1 MYVSPFCAPVRE
13 RTQGVENKMEQII
26 TADYSQAVKAIKHAI
41 VVCRYRAA
49 RQMNGEVL
57 GLYYSIGKY
66 ISEQSRNAQWGTN
79 AIQAISDQLQQ
90 ELPGI
95 KGFSE
100 TNIKRMRLFYEA
112 WAPVFENRSAVPA
125 EFQKIT
131 QSNDIQP
138 FTFRPAAPADFT
150 EDNLKAFMTIS
161 FTHHYSIFSKAK
173 AIDERWFY
181 IRKCAQEFWGYRRLE
196 QALREDLY
204 HTAGSMPNNFALT
217 LPDDKQRA
225 IAMQTF
231 KEDNVLDFLHIEDPD
246 YVDEHDVEQQ
256 IVNNVRKFMMSLG
269 NDFAF
274 MGNQYRLLVNGK
286 ERFVDLL
293 FYHRRMRCL
302 VAIEL
307 KNGEFQPEYAGKL
320 NYYLTALDELVRL
333 PEENQSVGILLCR
346 NKDNAEVEF
355 ALGDIS
361 KPMGVATYHSVEE
374 LPSTYQALPSAE
386 ELKKLL

>member
-1 MYVSPFCAPVRE
+1 
-13 RTQGVENKMEQII
+13 MEQII
-26 TADYSQAVKAIKHAI
+26 KADYAQAVKAIKQAI

-66 ISEQSRNAQWGTN
+66 ISEQSRNALWGTG
-79 AIQAISDQLQQ
+79 AIRTISEQLQQ
-90 ELPGI
+90 EIPGLR
-95 KGFSE
+95 GFSE
-100 TNIKRMRLFYEA
+100 GNMRKMRLFYEA
-112 WAPVFENRSAVPA
+112 WQPVFEPQMPESFIVPYTDKIEPIDFRSAVANELTTTKCSPLA
-125 EFQKIT
+125 NELTKYDLECFLSIGFT
-131 QSNDIQP
+131 LHSDIILQ
-138 FTFRPAAPADFT
+138 TK
-150 EDNLKAFMTIS
+150 EVS
-161 FTHHYSIFSKAK
+161 
-173 AIDERWFY
+173 ERVFY
-181 IRKCAQEFWGYRRLE
+181 IRKAASEFIGKRQL
-196 QALREDLY
+196 QLLLKSDLY

-217 LPDDKQRA
+217 LPDDKQRT

-274 MGNQYRLLVNGK
+274 MGNQYRLIVNNK
-286 ERFVDLL
+286 ERFIDLL

-320 NYYLTALDELVRL
+320 NYYLSALDELVRL
-333 PEENQSVGILLCR
+333 PEENPSVGILLCR

-355 ALGDIS
+355 ALRDIS
-361 KPMGVATYHSVEE
+361 KPMGVATYRSVDE
-374 LPSTYQALPSAE
+374 LPDTYKALPSAE
-386 ELKKLL
+386 ELRKLL

>member
-1 MYVSPFCAPVRE
+1 
-13 RTQGVENKMEQII
+13 MEQII
-26 TADYSQAVKAIKHAI
+26 KADYTQAVKAIKQAI

-49 RQMNGEVL
+49 RHMNGEVL

-79 AIQAISDQLQQ
+79 AIQSISNQLQQ
-90 ELPGI
+90 EMPGL

-100 TNIKRMRLFYEA
+100 ANIKKMRLFYEA
-112 WAPVFENRSAVPA
+112 WASTFEIRSTVSTDFGIIAR
-125 EFQKIT
+125 
-131 QSNDIQP
+131 SNDIQP
-138 FTFRPAAPADFT
+138 FTFRSAVSNEIIE
-150 EDNLKAFMTIS
+150 EDIKAFVSVS
-161 FTHHYSIFSKAK
+161 FSHHFAIFTKAK
-173 AIDERWFY
+173 EEDERWFY

-196 QALREDLY
+196 QALRDDLY

-274 MGNQYRLLVNGK
+274 MGNQYRLIVNGK
-286 ERFVDLL
+286 ERFIDLL

-346 NKDNAEVEF
+346 NKNNAEVEF
-355 ALGDIS
+355 ALRDIS
-361 KPMGVATYHSVEE
+361 KPMGVATYRSVEE
-374 LPSTYQALPSAE
+374 LPDAYRALPSAE

>member
-1 MYVSPFCAPVRE
+1 
-13 RTQGVENKMEQII
+13 MEQIVK
-26 TADYSQAVKAIKHAI
+26 ADYAQAVKAIKQAI
-41 VVCRYRAA
+41 VICRYRAA

-66 ISEQSRNAQWGTN
+66 ISEQSRNAQWGSS
-79 AIQAISDQLQQ
+79 AIQTISNQLQQ
-90 ELPGI
+90 ELPGL

-100 TNIKRMRLFYEA
+100 ENIRRMRRFYEE
-112 WAPVFENRSAVPA
+112 WAPIFENRSAVPT
-125 EFQKIT
+125 EIKIIA
-131 QSNDIQP
+131 QSNEIQP
-138 FTFRPAAPADFT
+138 FAFRSTVLTKFT
-150 EDNLKAFMTIS
+150 EEDIHS
-161 FTHHYSIFSKAK
+161 FLGVGFSLHCEIIRRVED
-173 AIDERWFY
+173 IDERWFY

-217 LPDDKQRA
+217 LPNDKQRA

-246 YVDEHDVEQQ
+246 FVDEHDVEQQ
-256 IVNNVRKFMMSLG
+256 IVSNVRKFMMSLG

-274 MGNQYRLLVNGK
+274 MGNQYRLIVNNK
-286 ERFVDLL
+286 ERFIDLL

-355 ALGDIS
+355 ALRDIS
-361 KPMGVATYHSVEE
+361 KPMGVATYRSVDE
-374 LPSTYQALPSAE
+374 LPDTYQALPSAE

>member
-1 MYVSPFCAPVRE
+1 MLNKE
-13 RTQGVENKMEQII
+13 EKMEQII
-26 TADYSQAVKAIKHAI
+26 KADYTQAVKAIKQAI

-49 RQMNGEVL
+49 RHMNGEVL

-79 AIQAISDQLQQ
+79 AIQSISNQLQQ
-90 ELPGI
+90 EMPGL

-100 TNIKRMRLFYEA
+100 ENIRRMRKFYEE
-112 WAPVFENRSAVPA
+112 WEPVFENRSAVPT
-125 EFQKIT
+125 EIDIIPQNI
-131 QSNDIQP
+131 DIQP
-138 FTFRPAAPADFT
+138 FTFRSTVLTKYT
-150 EDNLKAFMTIS
+150 EEDINS
-161 FTHHYSIFSKAK
+161 FLGIGFSLHCEIIRRVE
-173 AIDERWFY
+173 AINERWFY

-196 QALREDLY
+196 QALRDDLY

-217 LPDDKQRA
+217 LPNDKQRA

-274 MGNQYRLLVNGK
+274 MGNQYRLIVNDK
-286 ERFVDLL
+286 ERFIDLL

-355 ALGDIS
+355 ALRDIS

-374 LPSTYQALPSAE
+374 LPDAYQALPSAE

>member
-1 MYVSPFCAPVRE
+1 MSAE
-13 RTQGVENKMEQII
+13 EKKMEQII
-26 TADYSQAVKAIKHAI
+26 KADYTQAVKAIKQAI

-66 ISEQSRNAQWGTN
+66 ISEQSRNAQWGTY
-79 AIQAISDQLQQ
+79 AIPTISNQLQQ
-90 ELPGI
+90 ELPGL

-112 WAPVFENRSAVPA
+112 WAPAFENRSTVSA
-125 EFQKIT
+125 EFEIVAQDA
-131 QSNDIQP
+131 NIQP
-138 FTFRPAAPADFT
+138 FEFRSTVSAEISDVDLTAFLSVSFSHHHAIFLKT
-150 EDNLKAFMTIS
+150 ED
-161 FTHHYSIFSKAK
+161 
-173 AIDERWFY
+173 IDERWFY

-204 HTAGSMPNNFALT
+204 HTAGSMPNNFELAI
-217 LPDDKQRA
+217 PDDKQRA

-231 KEDNVLDFLHIEDPD
+231 KDDNVLDFLHIEDPD

-274 MGNQYRLLVNGK
+274 MGNQYRLIVNGK
-286 ERFVDLL
+286 ERFIDLL

-320 NYYLTALDELVRL
+320 NYYLSALDELVRL
-333 PEENQSVGILLCR
+333 PEENQSIGILLCR

-355 ALGDIS
+355 ALRDIS
-361 KPMGVATYHSVEE
+361 KPMGVATYHSVDE

>member
-1 MYVSPFCAPVRE
+1 
-13 RTQGVENKMEQII
+13 MEQII
-26 TADYSQAVKAIKHAI
+26 KADYAQAVKAIKRAI
-41 VVCRYRAA
+41 MVCRYHAA
-49 RQMNGEVL
+49 RYMNEEML

-79 AIQAISDQLQQ
+79 AIQTISNQLQQ
-90 ELPGI
+90 EMPGL

-100 TNIKRMRLFYEA
+100 ANIKKMRSFYEE
-112 WAPVFENRSAVPA
+112 WAPVFEIRSAVPT
-125 EFQKIT
+125 EFQIIT
-131 QSNDIQP
+131 QSNDILP
-138 FTFRPAAPADFT
+138 FTFRSAVSNEIADN
-150 EDNLKAFMTIS
+150 DLKAFLTIS

-173 AIDERWFY
+173 DTDERWFY

-246 YVDEHDVEQQ
+246 FVDEHDVEQQ

-274 MGNQYRLLVNGK
+274 MGNQYRLIVNGK
-286 ERFVDLL
+286 ERFIDLL

-320 NYYLTALDELVRL
+320 NYYLTALDELIKL
-333 PEENQSVGILLCR
+333 PEENPSVGIILCR
-346 NKDNAEVEF
+346 SKDNAEVEF
-355 ALGDIS
+355 ALRDIS
-361 KPMGVATYHSVEE
+361 KPMGVATYRSVGE
-374 LPSTYQALPSAE
+374 LPDTYHALPSAE

>member
-1 MYVSPFCAPVRE
+1 
-13 RTQGVENKMEQII
+13 MEQII
-26 TADYSQAVKAIKHAI
+26 KADYTQAVKAIKQAI

-49 RQMNGEVL
+49 RHMNGEVL

-66 ISEQSRNAQWGTN
+66 ISEQSRSAQWGTN
-79 AIQAISDQLQQ
+79 AIQTISDQLQQ
-90 ELPGI
+90 ELPGL

-112 WAPVFENRSAVPA
+112 WAPAFENRSAVPT
-125 EFQKIT
+125 EFQIIA
-131 QSNDIQP
+131 QSSDIQP
-138 FTFRPAAPADFT
+138 FTFRPAVPADFT
-150 EDNLKAFMTIS
+150 EDDLKAFLTIS
-161 FTHHYSIFSKAK
+161 FTHHHAIFSKAID
-173 AIDERWFY
+173 IDERWFY

-196 QALREDLY
+196 QALRDDLY
-204 HTAGSMPNNFALT
+204 HAAGSMPSNFALT

-274 MGNQYRLLVNGK
+274 MGNQYRLIVNGK
-286 ERFVDLL
+286 ERFIDLL

-346 NKDNAEVEF
+346 NKDNTEVEF
-355 ALGDIS
+355 ALRDIS

-374 LPSTYQALPSAE
+374 LPSAYQALPSAD

>member
-1 MYVSPFCAPVRE
+1 
-13 RTQGVENKMEQII
+13 MEQVIR
-26 TADYSQAVKAIKHAI
+26 ADYAQAVKAIKQAI

-49 RQMNGEVL
+49 RHMNGEVL

-79 AIQAISDQLQQ
+79 AIQSISNQLQQ
-90 ELPGI
+90 ELPGL

-100 TNIKRMRLFYEA
+100 ANIKKMRLFYEE
-112 WAPVFENRSAVPA
+112 WSSTFENRSAVPT
-125 EFQKIT
+125 EFQVFA
-131 QSNDIQP
+131 QSNEIQP
-138 FTFRPAAPADFT
+138 FIFRSAVPNEMA
-150 EDNLKAFMTIS
+150 EDDLSAFLTIS
-161 FTHHYSIFSKAK
+161 FTHHHSIFSKTK
-173 AIDERWFY
+173 DIDERWFY

-225 IAMQTF
+225 IAMQSF
-231 KEDNVLDFLHIEDPD
+231 KEDNVLDFLHIEDTD
-246 YVDEHDVEQQ
+246 FVDEHDVEQQ

-274 MGNQYRLLVNGK
+274 MGNQYRLIVNGK
-286 ERFVDLL
+286 ERFIDLL

-333 PEENQSVGILLCR
+333 PEENQSVGIILCR

-355 ALGDIS
+355 ALRDIS
-361 KPMGVATYHSVEE
+361 KPMGVATYRSVEE
-374 LPSTYQALPSAE
+374 LPDAYQALPSAE

>member
-1 MYVSPFCAPVRE
+1 MI
-13 RTQGVENKMEQII
+13 K
-26 TADYSQAVKAIKHAI
+26 ADYAQAVKAIKQAI

-66 ISEQSRNAQWGTN
+66 ISEQSRNAQWGTG
-79 AIQAISDQLQQ
+79 AIRTISEQLQQ
-90 ELPGI
+90 EIPGLR
-95 KGFSE
+95 GFSE
-100 TNIKRMRLFYEA
+100 GNMRKMRLFYEA
-112 WAPVFENRSAVPA
+112 WQPVFEPQMPESFIVPYTDKIEPIDFRSAVANELTTTKCSPLA
-125 EFQKIT
+125 NELTKYDLECFLSIGFT
-131 QSNDIQP
+131 LHSDIILQ
-138 FTFRPAAPADFT
+138 TK
-150 EDNLKAFMTIS
+150 EVS
-161 FTHHYSIFSKAK
+161 
-173 AIDERWFY
+173 ERIFY
-181 IRKCAQEFWGYRRLE
+181 IRKAASEFIGKRQL
-196 QALREDLY
+196 QLLLKSDLY

-217 LPDDKQRA
+217 LPDDKQRT

-246 YVDEHDVEQQ
+246 FVDEHDVEQQ

-274 MGNQYRLLVNGK
+274 MGNQYRLIVNNK
-286 ERFVDLL
+286 ERFIDLL

-320 NYYLTALDELVRL
+320 NYYLSALDELVRL
-333 PEENQSVGILLCR
+333 PEENPSVGILLCR

-355 ALGDIS
+355 ALRDIS
-361 KPMGVATYHSVEE
+361 KPMGEATYRSVDE
-374 LPSTYQALPSAE
+374 LPDTYKALPSAE
-386 ELKKLL
+386 ELRKLI

>member
-1 MYVSPFCAPVRE
+1 
-13 RTQGVENKMEQII
+13 MEQII
-26 TADYSQAVKAIKHAI
+26 KADYAQAVKAIKQAI

-66 ISEQSRNAQWGTN
+66 ISEQSRSAQWGTN
-79 AIQAISDQLQQ
+79 AIQTISDQLQQ
-90 ELPGI
+90 ELPGL

-100 TNIKRMRLFYEA
+100 KNIRKMRQFYEE
-112 WAPVFENRSAVPA
+112 WCEVFEIHSAVPNEINIIPQSA
-125 EFQKIT
+125 EIL
-131 QSNDIQP
+131 P
-138 FTFRPAAPADFT
+138 FTFYSAVT
-150 EDNLKAFMTIS
+150 SEITNEDISAFLSIG
-161 FTHHYSIFSKAK
+161 FTHHYSILSKAK
-173 AIDERWFY
+173 DIDERWFY

-196 QALREDLY
+196 QALRDDLY

-217 LPDDKQRA
+217 LPDDKQRML
-225 IAMQTF
+225 AMQTF

-246 YVDEHDVEQQ
+246 FVDEHDVEQQ

-274 MGNQYRLLVNGK
+274 MGNQYRLIVNNK
-286 ERFVDLL
+286 ERFIDLL

-320 NYYLTALDELVRL
+320 NYYLSALDELVRL
-333 PEENQSVGILLCR
+333 PEENPSVGILLCR

-355 ALGDIS
+355 ALRDIS
-361 KPMGVATYHSVEE
+361 KPMGVATYRSVDE
-374 LPSTYQALPSAE
+374 LPDTYKALLSAE
-386 ELKKLL
+386 ELRKLI

>member
-1 MYVSPFCAPVRE
+1 MYPLRAPVRGK
-13 RTQGVENKMEQII
+13 TQGVENKMEQII
-26 TADYSQAVKAIKHAI
+26 KADYAQAVKAIKQAI

-49 RQMNGEVL
+49 RHMNGEVL

-79 AIQAISDQLQQ
+79 AIQSISNQLQQ
-90 ELPGI
+90 EMPGL

-100 TNIKRMRLFYEA
+100 ENIRRMRKFYEE
-112 WAPVFENRSAVPA
+112 WEPVFENRSAVPT
-125 EFQKIT
+125 EIDIIPQNI
-131 QSNDIQP
+131 DIQP
-138 FTFRPAAPADFT
+138 FTFRSTVLTKFT
-150 EDNLKAFMTIS
+150 EEDINS
-161 FTHHYSIFSKAK
+161 FLGIGFSLHCEIIRRVE
-173 AIDERWFY
+173 AINERWFY

-196 QALREDLY
+196 QALRDDLY

-217 LPDDKQRA
+217 LPNDKQRA

-274 MGNQYRLLVNGK
+274 MGNQYRLIVNGK
-286 ERFVDLL
+286 ERFIDLL

-355 ALGDIS
+355 ALRDIS

-374 LPSTYQALPSAE
+374 LPDAYQALPSAE

>member
-1 MYVSPFCAPVRE
+1 
-13 RTQGVENKMEQII
+13 MEQII
-26 TADYSQAVKAIKHAI
+26 KANYTEAVKAIKQAI

-79 AIQAISDQLQQ
+79 AIQTISNQLQQ
-90 ELPGI
+90 ELPGL

-100 TNIKRMRLFYEA
+100 ENIRRMRRFYEE
-112 WAPVFENRSAVPA
+112 WAPTFEIRSKLSN
-125 EFQKIT
+125 EFQIVA
-131 QSNDIQP
+131 QNNDIQP
-138 FTFRPAAPADFT
+138 FIFRSTLLTKLT
-150 EDNLKAFMTIS
+150 EEDIRMFLGVGFSLHCEIIRRVENL
-161 FTHHYSIFSKAK
+161 
-173 AIDERWFY
+173 DERWFY

-204 HTAGSMPNNFALT
+204 HTAGSMPSNFAVAI
-217 LPDDKQRA
+217 PDDKQRT

-231 KEDNVLDFLHIEDPD
+231 KDDNVLDFLHIEDPD
-246 YVDEHDVEQQ
+246 FVDERDVEQQ

-269 NDFAF
+269 NDFTF
-274 MGNQYRLLVNGK
+274 MGNQYRLIVNNK
-286 ERFVDLL
+286 ERFIDLL

-302 VAIEL
+302 VAVEL

-320 NYYLTALDELVRL
+320 NYYLSALDELVKL
-333 PEENQSVGILLCR
+333 PDENSSIGIILCR
-346 NKDNAEVEF
+346 TKDNAEVEF
-355 ALGDIS
+355 ALRDIS

-374 LPSTYQALPSAE
+374 LPELYHSLPSAE
-386 ELKKLL
+386 ELHKVLQCS